1 MNSATKKI
9 SIRYYTKLTDGTSG
23 TVEVET
29 SLTREYPDTC
39 NDAAKRAE
47 FDQKLAKRV
56 LAETMADIEHARDTD
71 VFIKKVI
78 DDARKTAQ

>member
-1 MNSATKKI
+1 MNSVTKKI

-29 SLTREYPDTC
+29 SLTREYPEGCD
-39 NDAAKRAE
+39 DAKKRAE
-47 FDQKLAKRV
+47 FDQKLAKRS
-56 LAETMADIEHARDTD
+56 LAETMADIEQACSSD